1 MPLAEIKPHPRNPRK
16 HPDPGSEE
24 WEIVK
29 KSLDACY
36 FEPLVVNL
44 RNGMLVSGHLRWK
57 VMLDM
62 GIHDAHVSVIDCDEQ
77 VHYAL
82 MVHANRHQGEFDP
95 EILAA
100 LLAEIE
106 VAGID
111 DALAGF
117 DHEAMMALIRP
128 PEPEDDTE
136 QTEELLS
143 KADLLQQK
151 WLVQPGDL
159 YQIGSHRLLCGD
171 CASLDNWNLLL
182 QSRLADMVWTDPPY
196 NVKYEDIQERR
207 NELKRQK
214 GSTPHTVPQPILN
227 DDLPDKEYAA
237 KLRDW
242 FAAAFAMSKP
252 GAVIYIAHADSFRVE
267 NELAAEAAGWSI
279 HQNLVWVKNAFT
291 LGRQDYQWQHEPV
304 MYGWKHG
311 AAHHWQGGFSQ
322 STLIDDEID
331 LKKLGKP
338 DLIAII
344 NSLRNALETTVIR
357 EPRNTGNGLHPTV
370 KPVRLVARHIW
381 NSSQRGET
389 VLELFG
395 GSGTTLAASEQLGRN
410 CVATELMPEY
420 CAVILER
427 LTALGLAAEKVHGPQ

>member
-29 KSLDACY
+29 KSLDTCY
-36 FEPLVVNL
+36 FEPLTVNL

-62 GIHDAHVSVIDCDEQ
+62 GIQDAHVSVIDCDEQ

-95 EILAA
+95 QILAA

-111 DALAGF
+111 AALAGF

-151 WLVQPGDL
+151 WLV
-159 YQIGSHRLLCGD
+159 
-171 CASLDNWNLLL
+171 
-182 QSRLADMVWTDPPY
+182 
-196 NVKYEDIQERR
+196 
-207 NELKRQK
+207 
-214 GSTPHTVPQPILN
+214 
-227 DDLPDKEYAA
+227 
-237 KLRDW
+237 
-242 FAAAFAMSKP
+242 
-252 GAVIYIAHADSFRVE
+252 
-267 NELAAEAAGWSI
+267 
-279 HQNLVWVKNAFT
+279 
-291 LGRQDYQWQHEPV
+291 V

-322 STLIDDEID
+322 STLLDDQVD
-331 LKKLGKP
+331 LKKKSKP
-338 DLIAII
+338 ELIEII
-344 NSLRNALETTVIR
+344 NGLRNALETSVIR

-370 KPVRLVARHIW
+370 KPVRLVSRHIW

-395 GSGTTLAASEQLGRN
+395 GSGTTLAASEQLGRS
-410 CVATELMPEY
+410 CVATELKPEY

-427 LTALGLAAEKVHGPQ
+427 LTALGLGAEKVHGPQ